1 MASRVCPK
9 CNAQVPAGAVAAF
22 SEGIECPNCHTR
34 LEVNSAARMLA
45 AWAGMAAGY
54 LAWLV
59 SHGRPGPLGGAL
71 PLLYAVLAFGVVSAL
86 VTILAGDL
94 RVAPELPPVETAPAA
109 AHGHG
114 HDSHGHGGGHH

>member
-1 MASRVCPK
+1 MASRICPK
-9 CNAQVPAGAVAAF
+9 CNAQVPAGIVTAL
-22 SEGIECPNCHTR
+22 SYGLECPSCHTR
-34 LEVNSAARMLA
+34 LEVSSAACMLA

-59 SHGRPGPLGGAL
+59 SHGGPGPLGGAL

-86 VTILAGDL
+86 VTIFVGDL
-94 RVAPELPPVETAPAA
+94 RIAPELPPVDAASA

-114 HDSHGHGGGHH
+114 HDSHGSGGHH